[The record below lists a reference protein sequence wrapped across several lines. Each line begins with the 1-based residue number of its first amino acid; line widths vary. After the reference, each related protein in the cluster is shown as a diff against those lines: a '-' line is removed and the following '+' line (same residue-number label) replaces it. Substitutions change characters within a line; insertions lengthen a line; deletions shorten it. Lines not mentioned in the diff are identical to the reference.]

1 MVPGDEMQIG
11 RYTLKMTDYRDGDSP
26 NYQYGRVTLEV
37 YRGGKLI
44 RTMQPEKRFYKAS
57 DGQSTTEVALYSKP
71 LEDLYV
77 VFAGVSN
84 DGKRYEIT
92 AHLNPLVWWVW
103 FGAAVMVVGTLITL
117 LPDRRISFA
126 TAQLSAAEA
135 AAVET
140 GVQAK

>member
-1 MVPGDEMQIG
+1 
-11 RYTLKMTDYRDGDSP
+11 MTDYRDGDSP
-26 NYQYGRVTLEV
+26 NYQYGRATLEV

-77 VFAGVSN
+77 VFAGASN